1 MGRQKEI
8 LEKLAQTFQ
17 IRHVLIRQGLA
28 ECLGTLVLVVSKEIS
43 LFLFFCAS
51 CWLPRVSVCLKG
63 KVADRAKNKIT
74 TSQSGC
80 DFFVVFF
87 SHIKTEINFWEHL
100 KNWPCLRLLGN
111 IKRLHGFY
119 EHKPTSCKN
128 NNNNRKEI
136 WIETF
141 YQSRRERRRPQVIIH
156 RV

>member
-28 ECLGTLVLVVSKEIS
+28 ECLGTLVLVVSKEIF
-43 LFLFFCAS
+43 LFLFFRAS
-51 CWLPRVSVCLKG
+51 CWLPRVSVCLKE

-87 SHIKTEINFWEHL
+87 SHIKTEF
-100 KNWPCLRLLGN
+100 LGTF
-111 IKRLHGFY
+111 KKLAVSS
-119 EHKPTSCKN
+119 PA
-128 NNNNRKEI
+128 RK
-136 WIETF
+136 
-141 YQSRRERRRPQVIIH
+141 YQTAARFL
-156 RV
+156 